1 MTSIWQFYE
10 IATKMLSNIKA
21 IDYLCNKILKLLI
34 SLRKFIMKRLFL
46 FSLLLMT
53 GVCLSFSQNRAE
65 QIRKALLERD
75 TTKVFVASHRGDWR
89 NYPENS
95 IEGINSAI
103 DMGADIIEIDLQR
116 TKDGVLLL
124 MHDAKLDRTTTG
136 KGKVAERTWDEISK
150 LNLRAGHHIRT
161 AQKVPT
167 LEEVLLATKGR
178 AMLNLDKADRYFDQV
193 YELCKKTGTERQI
206 IMKGKLPAKEV
217 KQKYG
222 AYLDEIL
229 YMPIVQLD
237 SVAAMKNIDEFIE
250 VLNPTAFELLYVKDT
265 NERPGQLR
273 QSLNGKALRWY
284 NTLWDTMAGGH
295 DDDATLKDVNNGWG
309 YLIDKL
315 GANIIQTDRPAMMI
329 EYLRGRGL
337 HD

>member
-1 MTSIWQFYE
+1 
-10 IATKMLSNIKA
+10 
-21 IDYLCNKILKLLI
+21 
-34 SLRKFIMKRLFL
+34 
-46 FSLLLMT
+46 
-53 GVCLSFSQNRAE
+53 
-65 QIRKALLERD
+65 
-75 TTKVFVASHRGDWR
+75 
-89 NYPENS
+89 
-95 IEGINSAI
+95 
-103 DMGADIIEIDLQR
+103 MGADIIEIDLQR

-136 KGKVAERTWDEISK
+136 KGKIEDKTWDEISK
-150 LNLRAGHHIRT
+150 LKLRAGHHIRT

-178 AMLNLDKADRYFDQV
+178 VMLNLDKADRYFDQV
-193 YELCKKTGTERQI
+193 YDLCKKTGTERQI
-206 IMKGKLPAKEV
+206 IMKGKLPAKDV
-217 KQKYG
+217 KEKYG

-237 SVAAMKNIDEFIE
+237 SVAAMKNIDEYIE

-265 NERPGQLR
+265 NERPKQLR

-295 DDDATLKDVNNGWG
+295 DDDATLKSMDNGWG

-329 EYLRGRGL
+329 EYLRSRGL